1 MENKNYDEKVVNQVE
16 KDENKE
22 LLEEIEEAVTAS
34 ALGCA
39 SCCG

>member
-1 MENKNYDEKVVNQVE
+1 MENKNFVEHEIDEKE
-16 KDENKE
+16 KMNEQE

-39 SCCG
+39 TCCS

>member
-1 MENKNYDEKVVNQVE
+1 MENKNFDEKVVNQVE